1 MKLIFLLVLILST
14 RAHALE
20 GITKLESL
28 IYEKNLDYQAQV
40 NSVESKQTLSK
51 SGYSGFYPTLNAVG
65 GWEQNKTDDLTV
77 TQKGYLGYLE
87 GRANLFRGLKDRALA
102 DQGDIDAKFSR
113 LDLELKKRDLRLQLT
128 DVVSDMIY
136 LHGLQEVLQEELKV
150 TLSQRQMAAKKVSA
164 GLTGSVD
171 NLELDLREN
180 EIEIEIK
187 QIDQLHSENH
197 QKLVKL
203 FGEDIKDSELDQV
216 SFSEVTKIAA
226 FSKEMRY
233 ENSLSVQKAELLKSK
248 YESEKSE
255 AKSDFLPSLDLT
267 YSVGRLTPSEDTPT
281 KFNESKYGIVLTVPL
296 FSGFDTYYK
305 SKSATQQIAAADK
318 LRYQAQIDMES
329 EFKILKNK
337 IDEKISLNS
346 INNKKLNIAQKYFEL
361 TLGEYRRG
369 VKNSPDLVG
378 ATDRLFSSKK
388 KKFEL
393 LKDLEVLKIKLENI
407 Y

>member
-1 MKLIFLLVLILST
+1 MKPVFLLLLILST
-14 RAHALE
+14 SARALE
-20 GITKLESL
+20 GIASLESL
-28 IYEKNLDYQAQV
+28 IYKKNLDYQAQI
-40 NSVESKQTLSK
+40 NFVESKQALSK

-65 GWEQNKTDDLTV
+65 GYGQNKTDDLAV
-77 TQKGYLGYLE
+77 IQKGYLGYLE
-87 GRANLFRGLKDRALA
+87 GRANLFRGFKDQALA
-102 DQGDIDAKFSR
+102 DQKNIDAKLSA
-113 LDLELKKRDLRLQLT
+113 LDLEFKKRDLRLQLT
-128 DVVSDMIY
+128 EVVSDMIY
-136 LHGLQEVLQEELKV
+136 LHGLQDVLQEELKV

-203 FGEDIKDSELDQV
+203 FGEDLKDSELDQV
-216 SFSEVTKIAA
+216 SFSEVSKIATV
-226 FSKEMRY
+226 SKEMRS

-267 YSVGRLTPSEDTPT
+267 YSVGRLTPSEESPT

-296 FSGFDTYYK
+296 FSGLETYYK

-318 LRYQAQIDMES
+318 LRYQAQIDVDS
-329 EFKILKNK
+329 EFKILKSK
-337 IDEKISLNS
+337 IDEKILLNS

-369 VKNSPDLVG
+369 IKNSPDLVS

-393 LKDLEVLKIKLENI
+393 LKDLEILKIKLENI